1 MATLDTTILVD
12 LLRPRSKSHRSALAK
27 LADLASRGD
36 SLLTTRFNV
45 AELEVGIELS
55 DDPPR
60 DRHDVDVL
68 LAEIGILEFDA
79 LAARTVAKITAEKRR
94 KGSSIGDMD
103 ALIAATSL
111 AAGHALLVTRNLS
124 HFANIPGLEVEDY

>member
-12 LLRPRSKSHRSALAK
+12 LLRRRSKHHQTAVAK

-60 DRHDVDVL
+60 DRRNVDLL
-68 LAEIGILEFDA
+68 LAEIGILEFEA
-79 LAARTVAKITAEKRR
+79 LAAGIFAKITVEKRR
-94 KGSSIGDMD
+94 EGTSIGDMD

-111 AAGHALLVTRNLS
+111 AAGQALLVTRNPS
-124 HFANIPGLEVEDY
+124 HFANIPGLDVEDY